1 VRQPRHGAPVHGS
14 AHALTQSYGKVLAR
28 ESELLLNR
36 QRQQHVREQLA
47 QLEGELAQL
56 ATDEREG
63 EGEWVMVAALA
74 EADRAGTQGGA
85 GA

>member
-1 VRQPRHGAPVHGS
+1 MHRPVHGS

-63 EGEWVMVAALA
+63 G
-74 EADRAGTQGGA
+74 
-85 GA
+85 

>member
-1 VRQPRHGAPVHGS
+1 VHGS

-63 EGEWVMVAALA
+63 G
-74 EADRAGTQGGA
+74 
-85 GA
+85 

>member
-1 VRQPRHGAPVHGS
+1 VHGS